1 MLVMTGHA
9 KKLSD
14 LGIVIPNRLGINRV
28 LQSLP
33 PSYKNFVMNYN
44 MQNMNK
50 EFPELFGM
58 LKAAE
63 IEIKKEHQV
72 LMVNKTTSFKKQG
85 KSKGKFKKGGKK
97 AATPPM
103 KPKNGPKP
111 DAECYYC
118 KEKGHWKRNC
128 SKYLADLKSGLVK
141 KKKEDEV
148 TMRVGNGS
156 KVNVIAVGTLPLH
169 LPSGL
174 VLSLNNCY
182 YVPALSM
189 NIISGS
195 CLMQDG
201 YSFKSENNGCSI
213 FMNNI
218 FYGRAPQKNGLF
230 LLDLDS
236 SDTHIHNIDAKR
248 IKLNDNSTY
257 MWHCRLGH
265 IGVKRMK
272 KLHTDGLLESLDFES
287 LDRCEACLMGKMT
300 KTPFSGMMERATD
313 LLEIIHTDVCG
324 PMSVASRGG
333 YRYVLTFTDDL
344 SRYGY
349 IYLMKHKSET
359 FEKFKEFQSEVENQR
374 NKKIKFLRSD
384 RGGEYLSYEFGMH
397 LKKCGI
403 LSQLTPPGTPQ
414 RNGVSERRNRTLLDM
429 VRSMMSLTDL
439 PLSFWSYA
447 LETAAF
453 TLNRAPSKSVETT
466 PYELWFNK
474 KPKLSFLKVWGCE
487 AYVKKLQPDKLEP
500 KAEKCVFIG
509 YPKETIGYTFYHRSE
524 GKIFVAKNGTFLE
537 KEFLTKEVTGRKVE
551 LDEIEESLLVDQS
564 SAVPENV
571 PVPPTPATEEANDND
586 HETSNET
593 ATEPRR
599 STRDRA
605 TPDWYDP
612 CLNVMIVD
620 NNDEDPATYEEAMM
634 SPDSNK
640 WQEAMKSEMGSMYD
654 NKVWTL
660 VDLPDSRKAVEN
672 KWIFKRKTDADG
684 NITVYKARLVA
695 KGFRQI
701 QGVDYDET
709 FSPVAKLKSVRI
721 LLAIAAFFDY
731 EIWQMD
737 VKTAFLNG
745 DIEEELY
752 MRSIYGLKQA
762 SRSWNRRF
770 DKVIKDFGFIQCH
783 GEACIYKKVSGSSVA
798 FLILYVDDILL
809 IGNDIEL
816 LSSVKGYLNNSFSMK
831 DLGEASYILGI
842 KIYRDRSRRL
852 IGLSQSTYLDK
863 ILKKFRMDES
873 KKGFLP
879 MLPGKVLSKTQGPA
893 TAEERERM
901 SQIPYASAVGS
912 IMYAMLCT
920 RPDIAHAVSLTSRY
934 QSDPGIE
941 HWTAVKNILKYLK
954 RTKDMFLCYG
964 GDQELV
970 VTSYTDASW
979 NTDPDDSKS
988 QSGYV
993 FILNGAA
1000 VSWASSKQCT
1010 VAKSSTESEYI
1021 AASRL
1026 HQAVW
1031 MKRFI
1036 VELGVVPSAL
1046 DPLVIYCDNMGAI
1059 ANAQEPRSHKRLKHI
1074 KLRYHSIRE
1083 YIEDGEVKICKVHT
1097 DLNVADPLTKALPR
1111 AKHDQHQNAMGV
1123 SCMME
1128 EGSSISEHMLV
1139 MTGHAKKLSDLGIVI
1154 PNRLGINRVLQSLP
1168 PSYKNFV
1175 MNYNMQNMNK
1185 EFPELFGMLKAAEIE
1200 IKKEHQVLM
1209 VNKTT
1214 SFKKQGKSKGKFKKG
1229 GKKAATPPMKPKNGP
1244 KPDAECYYCK
1254 EKGHWKRNCSKY
1266 LADLKSGLV
1275 KKKKEDLD
1283 SSDTHIHNIDAKRI
1297 KLNDNSTYMW
1307 HCRLGHIGVKRMKK
1321 LHTDG
1326 LLESLD
1332 FESLDRCEACLMGKM
1347 TKTPFS
1353 GMMERA
1359 TDLLEIIHTDVCGP
1373 MSVAS
1378 RGGYRYVLTFTDDLS
1393 RYGYIYLM
1401 KHKSETFEKF
1411 KEFQSEVE
1419 NQRNK
1424 KIKFL
1429 RSDRGGE
1436 YLSYEFGMHL
1446 KKCGILSQLTP
1457 PGTPQRNGVSE
1468 RRNRTLLDMVRSM
1481 MSLTDLPLSF
1491 WSYALET
1498 AAFTLNRAPSKS
1510 VETTPYE
1517 LWFNKKPKLSF
1528 LKVWGCE
1535 AYVKKLQPD
1544 KLEPKAEKCVF
1555 IGYPKETI
1563 GYTFYHRSEGK
1574 IFVAKNGTFLEK
1586 EFLTKEVTGR
1596 KVELDEIEESLL
1608 VDQSSAVPENVPV
1621 PPTPATEEANDN
1633 DHETSNETA
1642 TEPRRSTRDRA
1653 TPDWYDPC
1661 LNVMIV
1667 DNNDEDPATYEEA
1680 MMSPDSNKWQEA
1692 MKSEMGSMYDNKVWT
1707 LVDLPDS
1714 RKAVENKWIFKRK
1727 TDADAKLKSVRILLA
1742 IAAFF
1747 DYEIWQMDVKT
1758 AFLNGDIEEELY
1770 MVQPKGFVDPK
1781 NVDKVCKLQRSIY
1794 GLKQASRSWNRR
1806 FDKVIK
1812 DFGFIQCH
1820 GEACIYKKVSGSS
1833 VAFLILYVD
1842 DILLIGNDIELL
1854 SSVKGYLNNSF
1865 SMKDLGE
1872 ASYILGIKIYR
1883 DRSRR
1888 LIGLSQSTY
1897 LDKILKKFRMDESK
1911 KGFLPMLPGKVLSK
1925 TQGPATAEER
1935 ERMSQIPYASAVG
1948 SIMYAMLCTRP
1959 DIAHAV
1965 SLTSRYQS
1973 DPGMEHWTAVK
1984 NILKYLKRTK
1994 DMFLCYGG
2002 DQELVVTSYTDASW
2016 NTDPDDSKSQ
2026 SGYVF
2031 ILNGAA
2037 ASSEAVWM
2045 KRFIVELGVV
2055 PSALDPLVIYCDNM
2069 GAIANAQEPRSHKRL
2084 KHIKLRYHSIREYI
2098 EDGEVKICKV
2108 HTDLN
2113 VADPLTKALPRAK
2126 HDQHQNAMGV
2136 RSEGKIFVA
2145 KNGTFLE
2152 KEFLTKEVTG
2162 RKVELDE
2169 IEESLLVDQSSAV
2182 PENVPVPPTPATEEA
2197 NDNDHETS
2205 NETATEPRR
2214 STRDRATPDW
2224 YDPCLNV
2231 MIVDNND
2238 EDPATYEEAMM
2249 SPDSNKWQE
2258 AMKSEMGSMYDNKV
2272 WTLVDL
2278 PDSRKAVEN
2287 KWIFKRKTDADGN
2300 ITVYKARLVAKGFRQ
2315 IQGVDYD
2322 ETFSPVAKLKSVR
2335 ILLAIAAF
2343 FDYEIWQMDV
2353 KTAFLN
2359 GDIEEELY
2367 MVLWKV
2373 LEGSRKVRKKPPRKV
2388 ESTRDSTSMAGQP

>member
-1 MLVMTGHA
+1 MLAMTGHA

-50 EFPELFGM
+50 ELPELFGM

-141 KKKEDEV
+141 KKKE
-148 TMRVGNGS
+148 
-156 KVNVIAVGTLPLH
+156 
-169 LPSGL
+169 
-174 VLSLNNCY
+174 
-182 YVPALSM
+182 
-189 NIISGS
+189 
-195 CLMQDG
+195 
-201 YSFKSENNGCSI
+201 
-213 FMNNI
+213 
-218 FYGRAPQKNGLF
+218 
-230 LLDLDS
+230 
-236 SDTHIHNIDAKR
+236 
-248 IKLNDNSTY
+248 
-257 MWHCRLGH
+257 
-265 IGVKRMK
+265 
-272 KLHTDGLLESLDFES
+272 
-287 LDRCEACLMGKMT
+287 ACLMGKMT

-349 IYLMKHKSET
+349 IYFMKHKSET

-429 VRSMMSLTDL
+429 
-439 PLSFWSYA
+439 
-447 LETAAF
+447 TAAF

-551 LDEIEESLLVDQS
+551 LDEIDESILVDQS
-564 SAVPENV
+564 SAVPEVV

-586 HETSNET
+586 HETSNEET
-593 ATEPRR
+593 TEPRR
-599 STRDRA
+599 STRERA
-605 TPDWYDP
+605 TLDWYDP

-752 MRSIYGLKQA
+752 M
-762 SRSWNRRF
+762 
-770 DKVIKDFGFIQCH
+770 
-783 GEACIYKKVSGSSVA
+783 
-798 FLILYVDDILL
+798 
-809 IGNDIEL
+809 
-816 LSSVKGYLNNSFSMK
+816 
-831 DLGEASYILGI
+831 
-842 KIYRDRSRRL
+842 
-852 IGLSQSTYLDK
+852 
-863 ILKKFRMDES
+863 
-873 KKGFLP
+873 
-879 MLPGKVLSKTQGPA
+879 
-893 TAEERERM
+893 
-901 SQIPYASAVGS
+901 
-912 IMYAMLCT
+912 
-920 RPDIAHAVSLTSRY
+920 
-934 QSDPGIE
+934 
-941 HWTAVKNILKYLK
+941 
-954 RTKDMFLCYG
+954 
-964 GDQELV
+964 
-970 VTSYTDASW
+970 
-979 NTDPDDSKS
+979 
-988 QSGYV
+988 
-993 FILNGAA
+993 
-1000 VSWASSKQCT
+1000 
-1010 VAKSSTESEYI
+1010 
-1021 AASRL
+1021 
-1026 HQAVW
+1026 
-1031 MKRFI
+1031 
-1036 VELGVVPSAL
+1036 
-1046 DPLVIYCDNMGAI
+1046 
-1059 ANAQEPRSHKRLKHI
+1059 
-1074 KLRYHSIRE
+1074 
-1083 YIEDGEVKICKVHT
+1083 
-1097 DLNVADPLTKALPR
+1097 
-1111 AKHDQHQNAMGV
+1111 
-1123 SCMME
+1123 
-1128 EGSSISEHMLV
+1128 
-1139 MTGHAKKLSDLGIVI
+1139 
-1154 PNRLGINRVLQSLP
+1154 
-1168 PSYKNFV
+1168 
-1175 MNYNMQNMNK
+1175 
-1185 EFPELFGMLKAAEIE
+1185 
-1200 IKKEHQVLM
+1200 
-1209 VNKTT
+1209 
-1214 SFKKQGKSKGKFKKG
+1214 
-1229 GKKAATPPMKPKNGP
+1229 
-1244 KPDAECYYCK
+1244 
-1254 EKGHWKRNCSKY
+1254 
-1266 LADLKSGLV
+1266 
-1275 KKKKEDLD
+1275 
-1283 SSDTHIHNIDAKRI
+1283 
-1297 KLNDNSTYMW
+1297 
-1307 HCRLGHIGVKRMKK
+1307 
-1321 LHTDG
+1321 
-1326 LLESLD
+1326 
-1332 FESLDRCEACLMGKM
+1332 
-1347 TKTPFS
+1347 
-1353 GMMERA
+1353 
-1359 TDLLEIIHTDVCGP
+1359 
-1373 MSVAS
+1373 
-1378 RGGYRYVLTFTDDLS
+1378 
-1393 RYGYIYLM
+1393 
-1401 KHKSETFEKF
+1401 
-1411 KEFQSEVE
+1411 
-1419 NQRNK
+1419 
-1424 KIKFL
+1424 
-1429 RSDRGGE
+1429 
-1436 YLSYEFGMHL
+1436 
-1446 KKCGILSQLTP
+1446 
-1457 PGTPQRNGVSE
+1457 
-1468 RRNRTLLDMVRSM
+1468 
-1481 MSLTDLPLSF
+1481 
-1491 WSYALET
+1491 
-1498 AAFTLNRAPSKS
+1498 
-1510 VETTPYE
+1510 
-1517 LWFNKKPKLSF
+1517 
-1528 LKVWGCE
+1528 
-1535 AYVKKLQPD
+1535 
-1544 KLEPKAEKCVF
+1544 
-1555 IGYPKETI
+1555 
-1563 GYTFYHRSEGK
+1563 
-1574 IFVAKNGTFLEK
+1574 
-1586 EFLTKEVTGR
+1586 
-1596 KVELDEIEESLL
+1596 
-1608 VDQSSAVPENVPV
+1608 
-1621 PPTPATEEANDN
+1621 
-1633 DHETSNETA
+1633 
-1642 TEPRRSTRDRA
+1642 
-1653 TPDWYDPC
+1653 
-1661 LNVMIV
+1661 
-1667 DNNDEDPATYEEA
+1667 
-1680 MMSPDSNKWQEA
+1680 
-1692 MKSEMGSMYDNKVWT
+1692 
-1707 LVDLPDS
+1707 
-1714 RKAVENKWIFKRK
+1714 
-1727 TDADAKLKSVRILLA
+1727 
-1742 IAAFF
+1742 
-1747 DYEIWQMDVKT
+1747 
-1758 AFLNGDIEEELY
+1758 
-1770 MVQPKGFVDPK
+1770 VQPKGFVDPK
-1781 NVDKVCKLQRSIY
+1781 NADKVCKLQRSIY

-1935 ERMSQIPYASAVG
+1935 ERMCNIPYASAVG

-1984 NILKYLKRTK
+1984 NIPKYLKRTK

-2002 DQELVVTSYTDASW
+2002 DQELVVNGYTDASW

-2037 ASSEAVWM
+2037 VSWASSKQCTVAKSSTESEYIAASEASAVWM

-2055 PSALDPLVIYCDNM
+2055 PSALDPLIIYCDNM

-2136 RSEGKIFVA
+2136 SGCTNHMTGGKGVLDQFIEDINKKSSITFGDNSKGKVLGYGKVAISKDLCLETVMLVEHLGYNLLSIYHLADAGYNSYFTKYYVQVFRSDNLKLVLVGYVENNLYVVDLSKESPSFSTCLMAAKHDEGWLWHRRLGHVNMRNLKQLLKGEHIVGLTGVSFEKDRFITFAKKAQRMYESEIKAIRTDNGTEFKNYTMQEFVDDEGIKHEFSAPYTPQQNGVVERKNRTIIEMARTMLSEFNSPHNFWGEAISTAVHYSNRLFLRPLHNKTPYELLTGNKPNVMYIRVFGCKCLVKNNKGKLGKFETRTIEGIFVGYA
-2145 KNGTFLE
+2145 ENSHAYRYYNRSSGTI
-2152 KEFLTKEVTG
+2152 EVH
-2162 RKVELDE
+2162 EA
-2169 IEESLLVDQSSAV
+2169 LVD
-2182 PENVPVPPTPATEEA
+2182 
-2197 NDNDHETS
+2197 
-2205 NETATEPRR
+2205 
-2214 STRDRATPDW
+2214 PDW
-2224 YDPCLNV
+2224 VIAMQEELECFTRNEVWSLVERPKDHRINV
-2231 MIVDNND
+2231 IGTKWVFKNKQDENGIVIRN
-2238 EDPATYEEAMM
+2238 
-2249 SPDSNKWQE
+2249 
-2258 AMKSEMGSMYDNKV
+2258 
-2272 WTLVDL
+2272 
-2278 PDSRKAVEN
+2278 
-2287 KWIFKRKTDADGN
+2287 
-2300 ITVYKARLVAKGFRQ
+2300 KARLVVQGFAQ
-2315 IQGVDYD
+2315 IEGMDFED
-2322 ETFSPVAKLKSVR
+2322 TFAPVARLEAIR
-2335 ILLAIAAF
+2335 LLLAFASF
-2343 FDYEIWQMDV
+2343 HNFKLYQMDV
-2353 KTAFLN
+2353 KSAFLN
-2359 GDIEEELY
+2359 GPLKETAYVAQPPGFEDPCRPNHVYLLHKALYGLKQAPRAWYEFLRDFLLHDGFCMGTVDSTLFTKRVKGGGLFICQIYVDDIIFGGTNPNHNKAFELLMTRKFEMSMMGELKFFLGFQVRQLAKGTFISQEKY
-2367 MVLWKV
+2367 VKDMLKKFNMTNASPMKTPMPVKGQLGSCDGEKDVDIKFRAAMGCGDDSNPGYKIHSRSRCTRGDISFCYPANPTPGPPTISGMYYSYLVLAKLFRENLISKSGDHSEV
-2373 LEGSRKVRKKPPRKV
+2373 RNYHLNLMYYCHPDRVRKIDGCDLIYCELKRAIMDRMTPNYAQYVQQLINYIVPAPRNVIGEKVIMDPFRFPIQEATRPDVPSMMPTTERRSKASHDHGASSSHSRRSQHGAARFFTCMFQMCKKSHDVAHQTLTMTQETRRRQTEFMASRNHPVPPPGPEMEPVIAPQWEMPLLTDEMLQNFDFSVYAHGALPRPARAPPAGYADDDAGDDDV
-2388 ESTRDSTSMAGQP
+2388 AGGDDAGDDDAGDDDARESSSSLGFGHY